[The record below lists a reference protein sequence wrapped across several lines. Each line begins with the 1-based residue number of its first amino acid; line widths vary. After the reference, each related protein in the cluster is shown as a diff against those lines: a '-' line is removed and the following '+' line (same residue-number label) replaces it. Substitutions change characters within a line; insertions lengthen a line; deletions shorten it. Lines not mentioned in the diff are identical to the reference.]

1 VIPKPARTGPTDETA
16 IRARRQGSTHD
27 RSLDRQHRTGAHR
40 DVEARS
46 SAVLGPGSRNLAVDS
61 PGTERGRT
69 RGTPAASLL
78 RHASTA
84 WRWPGRPII
93 PRRYRPAGTCLAC
106 TSARPVAPHPWCRTI
121 LGPGA
126 RPGRGLDRR
135 TIDRISCGQA
145 PRPRLRDKL
154 TELAVGVAAV
164 DRAEPT
170 PGGPTGGRAV
180 IPPYE
185 CRRYWRRA
193 PPGAGDNAEASLVGG
208 TSE

>member
-1 VIPKPARTGPTDETA
+1 MTDPSTDSTVPVPIVMSQPDPAPFWAWESWRRRLRPGYGVSTD
-16 IRARRQGSTHD
+16 
-27 RSLDRQHRTGAHR
+27 
-40 DVEARS
+40 
-46 SAVLGPGSRNLAVDS
+46 
-61 PGTERGRT
+61 TERGRT